1 MQFHNLKKKLIR
13 FLDVLL
19 GPGAVV
25 KALGVVA
32 VTVTVTAG
40 MTDT

>member
-1 MQFHNLKKKLIR
+1 MQFTILKKTLIQ

-25 KALGVVA
+25 KALGVVV